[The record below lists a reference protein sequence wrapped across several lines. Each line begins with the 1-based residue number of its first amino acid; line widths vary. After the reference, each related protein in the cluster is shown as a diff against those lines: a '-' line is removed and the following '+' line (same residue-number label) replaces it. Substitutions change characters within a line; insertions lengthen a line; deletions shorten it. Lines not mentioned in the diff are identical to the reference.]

1 MSPASGAARVGPE
14 TARTEEELC
23 TAEAANGAE
32 YIFGWLL
39 LNGVRIRVGTVL
51 LKGGPGALVTDPNL
65 NQCLGTRHT

>member
-23 TAEAANGAE
+23 TAEVANGVE

-39 LNGVRIRVGTVL
+39 LGGLLLDGVRICVGTVL
-51 LKGGPGALVTDPNL
+51 LKGGPGALVADPNL
-65 NQCLGTRHT
+65 N